1 MEDFFFSSEPV
12 HYWESLASLFSK
24 RRGFFSSELHCS
36 RKEETFFFFN
46 PLWMLCLKKKILNFC
61 LHGDF
66 FFRVKP
72 LVRKSCCS
80 FFFCL
85 FKKILENV
93 LFFFLSVFFFLF
105 FRKFWSNQKNFFPP
119 SSRWKRV
126 CPILFFFYMFS
137 NFFLLQNRR
146 IFLWLF

>member
-1 MEDFFFSSEPV
+1 M
-12 HYWESLASLFSK
+12 FSK
-24 RRGFFSSELHCS
+24 RRDV
-36 RKEETFFFFN
+36 FFFN

-93 LFFFLSVFFFLF
+93 LFFFLSVFFFF
-105 FRKFWSNQKNFFPP
+105 
-119 SSRWKRV
+119 SSENSEV
-126 CPILFFFYMFS
+126 I
-137 NFFLLQNRR
+137 RR
-146 IFLWLF
+146 IFFLQALGEREFVLFYFFSICFQIFFYSKTEEFFYDYFRNNFRLFCVALQRTKAWFSEI